1 MNQKKMKKI
10 NRQVRV
16 ISVEW
21 LQSIMPEEEAE
32 KINLKNYKQYLNQ
45 TSHYFNDKQFFTSA
59 FTERWTRNK
68 LKDFYNKNPD
78 KSIDSYTAA
87 DLK

>member
-1 MNQKKMKKI
+1 MNQKIMKQI
-10 NRQVRV
+10 NQVKV

-21 LQSIMPEEEAE
+21 LHSIMPEEEAD
-32 KINLKNYKQYLNQ
+32 KINLKNFKKYLNQ
-45 TSHYFNDKQFFTSA
+45 TSHYFKDRQFLNSA

-68 LKDFYNKNPD
+68 LKDFYNQNP
-78 KSIDSYTAA
+78 SRPIDSYTAD

>member
-1 MNQKKMKKI
+1 VNRKTMKKI
-10 NRQVRV
+10 NRQVKI

-21 LQSIMPEEEAE
+21 LQSIMPEGEAD
-32 KINLKNYKQYLNQ
+32 KINLKNFRQYLNQ
-45 TSHYFNDKQFFTSA
+45 TSHYFKNKQFFNSA

-68 LKDFYNKNPD
+68 LKDFYNKNPY
-78 KSIDSYTAA
+78 KPIDSYTVA

>member
-1 MNQKKMKKI
+1 MNQKIMKKI
-10 NRQVRV
+10 NRQVKV

-21 LQSIMPEEEAE
+21 LHSIMPEEEAE

-45 TSHYFNDKQFFTSA
+45 TSHYFNDKQFFNSV
-59 FTERWTRNK
+59 FTEKWTRNK
-68 LKDFYNKNPD
+68 LKNLYNNNPD
-78 KSIDSYTAA
+78 KPIDSYTAA

>member
-1 MNQKKMKKI
+1 MNQKTMKKI
-10 NRQVRV
+10 NRQVKV

-45 TSHYFNDKQFFTSA
+45 TSHYFKDKQFFNSA
-59 FTERWTRNK
+59 FTEKWTRNR
-68 LKDFYNKNPD
+68 LKYFYNKNTD
-78 KSIDSYTAA
+78 KPIDSYTAA

>member
-1 MNQKKMKKI
+1 MNRKIMKKI
-10 NRQVRV
+10 NRQVKA

-21 LQSIMPEEEAE
+21 LHSIMPEEEAD
-32 KINLKNYKQYLNQ
+32 KINLKNFKKYLNQ
-45 TSHYFNDKQFFTSA
+45 TSHYFKDRQFFNSA

-68 LKDFYNKNPD
+68 LKYFYNKNP
-78 KSIDSYTAA
+78 SRPIDSYTAD